1 MLVVQSIATNTGG
14 QRDIRTMFGS
24 SSSTQSTPVEDT
36 KPRKKPNSVPKPNS
50 VSKPNSV
57 PKPNSVSKP
66 NSGTNGNGSSPTKR
80 GGGGRGNIFGFG
92 GSSFNSPG
100 GAGGGLKTTGKSG
113 TLVVKPGWKTKDNSS
128 TGTVLNSVP
137 ESEPSAPQSAQ
148 SFHGAGFTLSG
159 AEQSTSGSQKNLSA
173 REMAR
178 LRWANSFPATTTSLI
193 TNQNSRI
200 VELSPITSD
209 GSNRLSNPGH
219 SGITVSEPATGVNS
233 KPGSSSTAECPVCG
247 VAVAEE
253 TMNSHLDQCLVS
265 EENQK
270 EKDDYLFDDDEDALL
285 LSVAEN
291 SVISIPESDEEDDK
305 PLLAYS
311 DDVDD
316 DDDEPLIKKRI
327 GETNS
332 SLEQVC

>member
-1 MLVVQSIATNTGG
+1 MLEFLFFVQSSAVSAGG

-24 SSSTQSTPVEDT
+24 SSSAQSTPVENT

-50 VSKPNSV
+50 VSKPNIV
-57 PKPNSVSKP
+57 DKP
-66 NSGTNGNGSSPTKR
+66 NSGTNVNGSSPTKR

-92 GSSFNSPG
+92 GSSFKSPG
-100 GAGGGLKTTGKSG
+100 GAGGGLKTAGKSG
-113 TLVVKPGWKTKDNSS
+113 TFVVKPGWKTKDNSS

-137 ESEPSAPQSAQ
+137 ESEPSVPQSAQ

-178 LRWANSFPATTTSLI
+178 LRWANSFPAQTLSPTTDL
-193 TNQNSRI
+193 NSRI
-200 VELSPITSD
+200 VKLPPITSD
-209 GSNRLSNPGH
+209 GSNRLTNPGQ

-247 VAVAEE
+247 AVVAEE

-270 EKDDYLFDDDEDALL
+270 EKEDDLFDEDENALL
-285 LSVAEN
+285 MSVAEH
-291 SVISIPESDEEDDK
+291 SVISIPDSDEDDDK
-305 PLLAYS
+305 PL
-311 DDVDD
+311 VDLNDSD
-316 DDDEPLIKKRI
+316 DDDEPLIKKRM

-332 SLEQVC
+332 SLEQVL